1 MLRTSLLFLLDSR
14 YEEEKAKK
22 LYEDVKNNT
31 PDKVSTELKIHLE
44 KLDDIMQNYN
54 SQENGYDL
62 RNLISYQI
70 IPLLQQEK

>member
-14 YEEEKAKK
+14 YEEDKAKK
-22 LYEDVKNNT
+22 LYEDVKNNI
-31 PDKVSTELKIHLE
+31 PEKISTELKIHLE

-70 IPLLQQEK
+70 LPLLNRK